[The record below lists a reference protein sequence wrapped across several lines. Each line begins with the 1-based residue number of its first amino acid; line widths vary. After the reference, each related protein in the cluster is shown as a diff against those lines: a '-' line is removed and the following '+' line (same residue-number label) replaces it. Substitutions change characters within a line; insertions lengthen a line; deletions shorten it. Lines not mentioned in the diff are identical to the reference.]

1 LRFVLSKTYFKIAK
15 YSEKIPVI
23 DPSGKFKVTW
33 DFFVLLN
40 IIFFAFFIPICT
52 VFKGDINQQEIF
64 MYDQF
69 YLIKSVF
76 ILDFV
81 FNINT
86 SIYDKGRI
94 IEKRMLIIKTY
105 FKKDFLTEVVS
116 LVGLFTFSVHDD
128 NKYSI
133 TFSDFPSII
142 FLMKLNQ
149 FSKIVQKLEERYK

>member
-1 LRFVLSKTYFKIAK
+1 LSHKF
-15 YSEKIPVI
+15 PVI

-52 VFKGDINQQEIF
+52 VFKGDISQEEIF

-76 ILDFV
+76 ILDFF

-94 IEKRMLIIKTY
+94 IEKRILIIKTY

-116 LVGLFTFSVHDD
+116 LIGLFTFSVKDD

-133 TFSDFPSII
+133 TFSDIPSIF
-142 FLMKLNQ
+142 FLMKLN
-149 FSKIVQKLEERYK
+149 